1 MMKRELLPSRFER
14 IFFGEKAYLEPGL
27 TLQQL
32 AARLYTNKTYLSRL
46 VNDTYHTSFPD
57 LVGTLRVDFAR
68 QYILSHPGA
77 HQDEVARASGFPN
90 VPVFCR
96 AFKRVAGLTPKA
108 WAEQET
114 L

>member
-1 MMKRELLPSRFER
+1 MKRDLLSTRFEQV
-14 IFFGEKAYLEPGL
+14 FFEEKAYLEPGL

-46 VNDTYHTSFPD
+46 VNDTCHTSFPD
-57 LVGTLRVDFAR
+57 LVGRLRVDFAR
-68 QYILSHPGA
+68 QYILAHPGA
-77 HQDEVARASGFPN
+77 RLDEIARASGFRNLPD
-90 VPVFCR
+90 FCR
-96 AFKRVAGLTPKA
+96 VFKRMTGLTPKA